1 MQNLILILENIEMK
15 PLKIGSSSKK
25 RENIITQISS
35 NSPASIKKLSEAYVD
50 YTNFQDGFIMVFDE
64 ERNRLHFISP
74 DEILDEEFIVDYGIY

>member
-1 MQNLILILENIEMK
+1 MK

-25 RENIITQISS
+25 RENIITQIAS

>member
-1 MQNLILILENIEMK
+1 MK